1 MELFSANTDTMYSGQ
16 SSGAS
21 RGSPLPS
28 KSTNFFGFLIS
39 LTISFNDK
47 LFSFK
52 THFWGCHRNLQHL
65 SVKHKR
71 NKSIF
76 FSLLSVVCMLQFY
89 LHAVLL
95 PNYGKH
101 DIMPSGKIKDDRT
114 EYTILRKKMLER
126 STPKC

>member
-1 MELFSANTDTMYSGQ
+1 MANHLEPAGE
-16 SSGAS
+16 A
-21 RGSPLPS
+21 RFPS
-28 KSTNFFGFLIS
+28 KSTNFFGFLYHLQFLLMTNFFHSRLIS
-39 LTISFNDK
+39 
-47 LFSFK
+47 
-52 THFWGCHRNLQHL
+52 GAVHRNLQHL

-76 FSLLSVVCMLQFY
+76 FSLLSAVCMVQFY
-89 LHAVLL
+89 LHAVLF

-101 DIMPSGKIKDDRT
+101 DIMPSGKIKVYRT